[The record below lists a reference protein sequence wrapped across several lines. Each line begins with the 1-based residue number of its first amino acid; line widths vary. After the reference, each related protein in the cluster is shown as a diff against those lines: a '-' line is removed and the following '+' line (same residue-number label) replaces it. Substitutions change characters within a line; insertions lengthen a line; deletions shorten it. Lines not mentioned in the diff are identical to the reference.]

1 MKGVLGLD
9 LGTNSIGA
17 ALLRLP
23 ERFEDYGRNGSIEWL
38 GSRIIPMDGEDLQ
51 KFESGVPA
59 ETKAAKRR
67 MKRGSRRLKHRYK
80 LRRSRL
86 TSVLKILG
94 WVKEDFP
101 LDNPKRIKEI
111 IRENNGRFGFR
122 ISDYLPFSKDT
133 ISEAITQLGVKGKH
147 NKKGNIIIPEDW
159 IVYYLRKKALTQKI
173 TVQEFARILYMMNQR
188 RGFKSSR
195 KDLRESTVLNYEEFN
210 KIKKQIN
217 SGELFEYT
225 NGEGQEL
232 KTQFVSITKIKSVTL
247 KNDER
252 DKKGKLTFVIKA
264 EDPRLETWEEKRIE
278 KPEWEG
284 KEFKLVVEQSIDK
297 KGKFSQNKPQI
308 PKNDD
313 WNLLMVALDNQID
326 ESGKHVGEF
335 FWDKLVEARGKKQTY
350 KIRQNVVRREKYEK
364 ELQAIWNKQL
374 KLRAIDGAEEELLN
388 TDKIEKI
395 AAELYAHNTAKQ
407 NELKQK
413 GLFHILANDIIYYQ
427 RDLKSQKGLI
437 AECRYEKR
445 IGTEKNE
452 TGEFVKTGIYGLK
465 CAPKS
470 SPEFQEFR
478 IWQDIHNIRILEREK
493 IIDGLKKVDVD
504 VTRQFIDETNKDELY
519 DLFDSET
526 EITEK
531 KIFDRINTIKPDAH
545 LDSEKYKI
553 NLFSNRET
561 LKGNETKTL
570 FRRIFRKFDYESEGE
585 KLLQN
590 ADTFYKLWHIV
601 YSISSS
607 DLKKSA
613 KGIRTALKQFDLPD
627 RIVEAFTKLEEFKK
641 EYAAYSS
648 KALKKLLTIM
658 RCGKYWKWEAIER
671 TEIKTPESPID
682 NPQRI
687 RLSDR
692 IDKIISEGWERDI
705 RVDKRT
711 GEIISERHFEK
722 REQFSGL
729 PVWMACYVVYG
740 RHSERETSKKFS
752 LEEIRKLDIMALVPH
767 NSLRNPI
774 VEQVVRETLCLVKD
788 ICKEYGQPDEIH
800 IELGRDLK
808 KNMEQRLAI
817 SENNAK
823 NLEEKQRAKKLL
835 QELLDGDFEHFDETG
850 KKIKKP
856 FTVKPN
862 PNNPVDIEKFRI
874 YKSLASFEY
883 DTKERKTEDQVRLDK
898 LFRDGKKERVPTNA
912 EVKKYILWLSQKC
925 ISPYT
930 GRVIP
935 LSKLFD
941 ETQYEVEHII
951 PRSRMKYD
959 AMENLVISET
969 GVNKAK
975 GNELAANF
983 IARSNGKCTYGGIE
997 YTLFTYEEY
1006 CNHCKETFRGKKYKN
1021 LMATEVPQD
1030 FIERQINDTRY
1041 IGKKLGELL
1050 YPFAK
1055 EKEGLVFTIGSI
1067 TSELKGKWGLNKIWK
1082 QLLKQRFERLERI
1095 TGNRYIFPNED
1106 DQSDIVFNVPD
1117 IPDLDIKR
1125 LDHRHHALDA
1135 LIVAATTR
1143 EHIRYLNSL
1152 NAADTNEELKQYH
1165 YTLCKGKIREFR
1177 LPWESFT
1184 RDAKEKLSEVIVT
1197 FKSNKRIV
1205 SKPFNRYLKWIQK
1218 EDGTYEKQFIAQAPN
1233 ERWLA
1238 VRKSLFREN
1247 PQGIIWVKEKRKV
1260 SVKEAFRIQ
1269 IERMRVEHDKEKRK
1283 TAAYVYDQN
1292 ARLAIK
1298 EIIQKML
1305 DVTGIDLTSSNE
1317 LLNAIEEN
1325 YLKKNVK
1332 KAASAKRKAYSLGGK
1347 MYGEIEI
1354 AQFVMYKAKRVP
1366 LDSSFDHKKIDKIPY
1381 ADTSRIPILLHNHL
1395 REYEKKKLG
1404 SAEAFSNEG
1413 LEQLAKKNNGMPI
1426 TTVTIMD
1433 GKLKDEHLDN
1443 LFGNKYMES
1452 DAGAI
1457 AYFIIY
1463 ENEKTKE
1470 RSEMYSLSTHK
1481 ALERIRKGMPVAEK
1495 REGYRTIILSP
1506 NDLVYV
1512 PTEDEWKRIKADE
1525 ENVIDWSNKKAIGE
1539 RIYRMVSADNAFFV
1553 QHHISKPIIPTILKG
1568 EDKTKGEIDWH
1579 NKSTK
1584 TMDGQTT
1591 IADCCIKIAVDR
1603 LGNIRPAYNA

>member
-1 MKGVLGLD
+1 MKTVLGLD

-17 ALLRLP
+17 ALIRIP
-23 ERFEDYGRNGSIEWL
+23 QRFEDFGKEGSVEWL
-38 GSRIIPMDGEDLQ
+38 GSRIIPVDGEYLQ
-51 KFESGVPA
+51 KFESGVQA
-59 ETKAAKRR
+59 ETKAAARR

-80 LRRSRL
+80 MRRSRL
-86 TSVLKILG
+86 TNVLKILG
-94 WVKEDFP
+94 WVNEDFP

-111 IRENNGRFGFR
+111 IRENDGRFEFR
-122 ISDYLPFSKDT
+122 ISDYLPFAKET
-133 ISEAITQLGVKGKH
+133 IDEATAQLGVLGKY
-147 NKKGNIIIPEDW
+147 NKNGNIVIPEDW
-159 IVYYLRKKALTQKI
+159 IVYFLRKKALRQKI
-173 TVQEFARILYMMNQR
+173 TVQELCRILYMMNQR

-195 KDLRESTVLNYEEFN
+195 KDLKESTVLNYEEFN
-210 KIKKQIN
+210 NIKKQIDA
-217 SGELFEYT
+217 GELSEYI
-225 NGEGQEL
+225 NGEGREL

-247 KNDER
+247 KNDVR
-252 DKKGKLTFVIKA
+252 DKKGKLTFVIGA

-284 KEFKLVVEQSIDK
+284 KEFRFIVEQSIDK
-297 KGKFSQNKPQI
+297 KGKSSQNKPQI
-308 PKNDD
+308 PKEDD

-326 ESGKHVGEF
+326 ESGKYVGEF
-335 FWDKLVEARGKKQTY
+335 FWDKLVESTRKKEVY
-350 KIRQNVVRREKYEK
+350 KIRQNVVRREKYQK
-364 ELQAIWNKQL
+364 ELQAIWNKQVE
-374 KLRAIDGAEEELLN
+374 LRTTGGTQEELLN
-388 TDKIEKI
+388 TDKLERIVN
-395 AAELYAHNTAKQ
+395 ELYRHNTAKQ

-413 GLFHILANDIIYYQ
+413 GLLHILANDIIYYQ
-427 RDLKSQKGLI
+427 RDLKSQKNLI
-437 AECRYEKR
+437 SECRFEKQ
-445 IGTEKNE
+445 IGKEKNE
-452 TGEFVKTGIYGLK
+452 NGEFIETGIYGLK
-465 CAPKS
+465 CTPKS

-478 IWQDIHNIRILEREK
+478 IWQDVHSIRILEREK
-493 IIDGLKKVDVD
+493 IVDGIKKVDVD

-519 DLFDSET
+519 DLFDTEA

-531 KIFDRINTIKPDAH
+531 KIFDWINKIKPEVH
-545 LDSEKYKI
+545 LDREKYRI

-570 FRRIFRKFDYESEGE
+570 FRRVFRRFDYESQGE

-590 ADTFYKLWHIV
+590 ADAFYKLWHIV

-607 DLKKSA
+607 DLEKSA
-613 KGIRTALKQFDLPD
+613 KGIRTALKQFKFSDS
-627 RIVEAFTKLEEFKK
+627 IVEAFTKLEDFKK

-648 KALKKLLTIM
+648 KAIKKLLTVM
-658 RCGKYWKWEAIER
+658 RCGKYWKWVAIEQ

-682 NPQRI
+682 NPERI
-687 RLSDR
+687 KLSER
-692 IDKIISEGWERDI
+692 IDKIVSEGWERDI
-705 RVDKRT
+705 KVDKRT
-711 GEIISERHFEK
+711 GEIINERHFEK

-740 RHSERETSKKFS
+740 RHSERETRKKFS
-752 LEEIRKLDIMALVPH
+752 LEEIKKLDIMALVPH

-788 ICKEYGQPDEIH
+788 ISKEFGQPDEIH

-808 KNMEQRLAI
+808 KNMEQRQAI

-823 NLEEKQRAKKLL
+823 NLEEKIRAKKLL
-835 QELLDGDFEHFDETG
+835 QELLNGDFEHFDEAG
-850 KKIKKP
+850 KKVKGQ
-856 FTVKPN
+856 FTIKPN
-862 PNNPVDIEKFRI
+862 PNNPVDIEKFRV
-874 YKSLASFEY
+874 YKSLAAFEF
-883 DTKERKTEDQVRLDK
+883 DKKERKTEDRVRLDQ

-959 AMENLVISET
+959 AMDNLVISET

-983 IARSNGKCTYGGIE
+983 IARSSGKCTYGGIE

-1006 CNHCKETFRGKKYKN
+1006 SNHCKRTFRGKKYKN

-1050 YPFAK
+1050 YPFVK
-1055 EKEGLVFTIGSI
+1055 EREGVVFTIGSI
-1067 TSELKGKWGLNKIWK
+1067 TSELRGKWGLNKVWK

-1106 DQSDIVFNVPD
+1106 DRSDSVFNVPE

-1135 LIVAATTR
+1135 LIIAATTR

-1152 NAADTNEELKQYH
+1152 SAADTNEELRQYH

-1177 LPWESFT
+1177 LPWEAFT
-1184 RDAKEKLSEVIVT
+1184 RDAKEKLSEVVVT
-1197 FKSNKRIV
+1197 FKSNKHIV
-1205 SKPFNRYLKWIQK
+1205 SKPFNRYMKWIKK
-1218 EDGTYEKQFIAQAPN
+1218 EDGTYQKQFEEQEPN

-1238 VRKSLFREN
+1238 VRKSLFKE
-1247 PQGIIWVKEKRKV
+1247 PQGIIWLKEKRKV

-1269 IERMRVEHDKEKRK
+1269 IERLKVEHDKEKRR

-1292 ARLAIK
+1292 ARLTIK
-1298 EIIQKML
+1298 EIIQKTM
-1305 DVTGIDLTSSNE
+1305 DVTGIDLISTNE
-1317 LLNAIEEN
+1317 LLHAIEEN
-1325 YLKKNVK
+1325 YLRKNVK
-1332 KAASAKRKAYSLGGK
+1332 KAAAGKGKAYSLGGK
-1347 MYGEIEI
+1347 TYNEIEI
-1354 AQFVMYKAKRVP
+1354 AEFVMYKAKRVR
-1366 LDSSFDHKKIDKIPY
+1366 LDGSFDHKKIDKIPY
-1381 ADTSRIPILLHNHL
+1381 SKSSRIPVLLHKHL

-1404 SAEAFSNEG
+1404 RAEAFSNEG

-1443 LFGNKYMES
+1443 LFGNKYMEP
-1452 DAGAI
+1452 DAGSI

-1463 ENEKTKE
+1463 ENEITKG
-1470 RSEMYSLSTHK
+1470 RTEMYSLSTHK
-1481 ALERIRKGMPVAEK
+1481 ALERIK
-1495 REGYRTIILSP
+1495 RGEPIADKRVGYKTIILSP

-1512 PTEDEWKRIKADE
+1512 PTDGEWKRIKAGE
-1525 ENVIDWSNKKAIGE
+1525 QNVVQWNDKKSISN
-1539 RIYRMVSADNAFFV
+1539 RIYRMVSADDAFFV

-1568 EDKTKGEIDWH
+1568 ENKTKGEIDWH

-1584 TMDGQTT
+1584 TMDGKIT
-1591 IADCCIKIAVDR
+1591 IADRCIKIVVDR
-1603 LGNIRPAYNA
+1603 LANIRPA